1 MNVAFTAALDFPRQQ
16 LRAAFIGA
24 LIIVGV
30 ATAWQVLAE
39 THMAV
44 VLQLSA
50 LAIYILA
57 VARSLHASTEIQDIL
72 GRGMSALGTACLLC
86 AALIYLHDAF
96 PIEQSVYFFAITG
109 LASAALFAWGL
120 WLARPPM
127 MGGKDELLQALAR
140 EWPEFA
146 TFHRDNLANSLAE
159 VEQVRRKTLFGDVA
173 KRWKAGAAAG
183 FMSALAYALVLYAMS
198 LNAMAYV
205 SALRETSV
213 LFAALIGIIAMK
225 EPLGLRRILAAG
237 AITVGIIVMQVAG

>member
-109 LASAALFAWGL
+109 LASAALF
-120 WLARPPM
+120 
-127 MGGKDELLQALAR
+127 
-140 EWPEFA
+140 
-146 TFHRDNLANSLAE
+146 
-159 VEQVRRKTLFGDVA
+159 
-173 KRWKAGAAAG
+173 
-183 FMSALAYALVLYAMS
+183 
-198 LNAMAYV
+198 
-205 SALRETSV
+205 
-213 LFAALIGIIAMK
+213 
-225 EPLGLRRILAAG
+225 
-237 AITVGIIVMQVAG
+237 